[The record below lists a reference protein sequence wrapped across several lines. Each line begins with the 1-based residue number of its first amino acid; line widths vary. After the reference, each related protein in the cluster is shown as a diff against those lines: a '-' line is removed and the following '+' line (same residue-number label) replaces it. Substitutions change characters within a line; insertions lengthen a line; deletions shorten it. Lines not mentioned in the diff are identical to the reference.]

1 MTTLKFHM
9 LDITYKIQGDSVAVL
24 IFGKTEDGKR
34 ICVLD
39 DSFEPYFYV
48 LPKKRED
55 IEKLRPEVEAIKLS
69 RDDYSSFV
77 KRTEVLKR
85 KLNGKLA
92 DIIKVT
98 VNNPKAVPPL
108 REEIAKNP
116 AVQELFEAD
125 ILFVRRY
132 LIDKKLTPLTTWE
145 VEGEFINFKSKV
157 SVIKAAKITQLSDD
171 VVENLRVMAID
182 LETYSVTR
190 EIMPTEN
197 PILMVSF
204 YGTESLNNSKS
215 KIFRKVITYKK
226 FNTDKDYIEFV
237 KNEAELITRFKEV
250 IEEFKPDIL
259 VGYNSDT
266 FDMPYLRTRADKH
279 RIELDLGLE
288 HSSLKMSKGGQAEY
302 AYIPGIAHV
311 DIYRFIRNTM
321 VTMLKTDTL
330 DLDSVSK
337 ELLGEGKAE
346 ADLAGLSSTWDK
358 HPDKLEL
365 YCEYNLKDS
374 ELAFGLFKYLFLNMA
389 EMVKIVGLSIFD
401 VTRMA
406 FSQLVEWFLIKQ
418 TPTYDEIVPNKPGH
432 TDVRDRISQTYQ
444 GAFVVEPKP
453 GLYDDI
459 AVFDFRS
466 LYPSIIASH
475 NISPSTLNCS
485 CCEGKAKKVPLE
497 GKDYWFCERKKGFVS
512 QVIEELIT
520 RRMRISEILK
530 KETSENKLLRARGQ
544 TLKILANAFYGY
556 LGFYAARWYSL
567 ESAQSV
573 TAWGRFH
580 INKVIEKA
588 KKEGFNVLYGD
599 TDSIFLSLKG
609 KTRKDATKFVELINM
624 DLPGVMEMELE
635 EFYPKGIFVSAKVG
649 EAGAKKKYALLS
661 ENGAIKIRGFE
672 MVRRN
677 WSQIAR
683 EVQENVLSIVL
694 REGDVEKAFK
704 YVRTVMK
711 ELEQKKIPAEKVTIF
726 TQIQKGL
733 SDYENVGPHVAAA
746 KRMLAK
752 GYPMVAGSLVRYIV
766 VQGKGK
772 ISDRVKLPE
781 EVQEGEYDDQYYIN
795 NQVIPSVDRI
805 FEVLGYT
812 KEALLE
818 SKDQS
823 KLGTFFK

>member
-1 MTTLKFHM
+1 MAAVKFHM
-9 LDITYKIQGDSVAVL
+9 LDITYKIVGDGVVIL
-24 IFGKTEDGKR
+24 IFGKTDDGKR
-34 ICVLD
+34 ICLMD

-48 LPKKRED
+48 LPKKKED
-55 IEKLRPEVEAIKLS
+55 IEKLRPAIESVKIS
-69 RDDYSSFV
+69 RDDYNFFV

-85 KLNGKLA
+85 KLNGRLA
-92 DIIKVT
+92 DVIKVT
-98 VNNPKAVPPL
+98 VNNPKAVPPM
-108 REEIAKNP
+108 REEIAKKP
-116 AVQELFEAD
+116 GVQGIYEAD

-132 LIDKKLTPLTTWE
+132 LIDRKLTPLTTWE
-145 VEGEFINFKSKV
+145 VEGEFINFRSRV
-157 SVIKAAKITQLSDD
+157 SVLKAAKITQLSDD
-171 VVENLRVMAID
+171 VAENLRVLAID
-182 LETYSVTR
+182 LETYSATR

-215 KIFRKVITYKK
+215 RIFRKVITYKK

-237 KNEAELITRFKEV
+237 GGEAELIMRFKEV
-250 IEEFKPDIL
+250 IDEFKPDVI
-259 VGYNSDT
+259 VGYNSDS
-266 FDMPYLRTRADKH
+266 FDMPYLRTRANKH
-279 RIELDLGLE
+279 RIELDIGLDF
-288 HSSLKMSKGGQAEY
+288 SSLRMSKGQAEH

-321 VTMLKTDTL
+321 PTMLKTDTL
-330 DLDSVSK
+330 DLDSVAR

-346 ADLAGLSSTWDK
+346 ADVSELATTWDR
-358 HPDKLEL
+358 HPEKLEQ

-374 ELAFGLFKYLFLNMA
+374 ELAFGLFRSLFLNMA
-389 EMVKIVGLSIFD
+389 EMVKIVGLSLFD
-401 VTRMA
+401 VTRMT

-418 TPTYDEIVPNKPGH
+418 TPLYEEIVPNKPEH
-432 TDVRDRISQTYQ
+432 ADVKERITKTYQ
-444 GAFVVEPKP
+444 GGFVVEPKP

-485 CCEGKAKKVPLE
+485 CCEDKAKKVPLE
-497 GKDYWFCERKKGFVS
+497 GKNYWFCEKKKGFIS

-520 RRMRISEILK
+520 RRMRISEIIK
-530 KETSENKLLRARGQ
+530 KEKEENKLLRARSQ
-544 TLKILANAFYGY
+544 TVKILANAFYGY

-588 KKEGFNVLYGD
+588 QKEGFNVLYGD
-599 TDSIFLSLKG
+599 TDSVFLSLKG
-609 KTRKDATKFVELINM
+609 RSQKDALKFVEAINM
-624 DLPGVMEMELE
+624 ELPGVMELELE
-635 EFYPKGIFVSAKVG
+635 EFYPKGIFVSAKIG
-649 EAGAKKKYALLS
+649 EAGAKKKYALLN
-661 ENGAIKIRGFE
+661 EHGAIKIRGFE

-677 WSQIAR
+677 WSPIAR
-683 EVQENVLSIVL
+683 EVQENVISIIL
-694 REGDVEKAFK
+694 REGDVEKAFN
-704 YVRTVMK
+704 YVRKTMK
-711 ELEQKKIPAEKVTIF
+711 ELEQKKVPVEKVTIF

-733 SDYENVGPHVAAA
+733 DDYENVGPHVAAA

-795 NQVIPSVDRI
+795 NQIIPSVDRI
-805 FEVLGYT
+805 FEVLGYS

>member
-1 MTTLKFHM
+1 MTTVKFHM
-9 LDITYKIQGDSVAVL
+9 LDITYKIVGDGVVVL
-24 IFGKTEDGKR
+24 IFGKTDDGKR
-34 ICVLD
+34 VCVLD

-48 LPKKRED
+48 LPKKREEID
-55 IEKLRPEVEAIKLS
+55 LVSESIKNEKITKDGYNFS
-69 RDDYSSFV
+69 V
-77 KRTEVLKR
+77 KRTETIKR
-85 KLNGKLA
+85 KINGKLA
-92 DIIKVT
+92 DLIKVT
-98 VNNPKAVPPL
+98 VNNPKAVPPM
-108 REEIAKNP
+108 REEIAKKQG
-116 AVQELFEAD
+116 VQEILEAD

-145 VEGEFINFKSKV
+145 VEGEFINYKSKC
-157 SVIKAAKITQLSDD
+157 SAIKASKISQISEDIT
-171 VVENLRVMAID
+171 ENLRVLAID
-182 LETYSVTR
+182 FETYSLTK
-190 EIMPTEN
+190 EINPEVN
-197 PILMVSF
+197 PILMAGF
-204 YGTESLNNSKS
+204 YGTESLGNPDA

-226 FNTDKDYIEFV
+226 FKTDKDYIEFV
-237 KNEAELITRFKEV
+237 ESEAELIMKFKEV
-250 IEEFKPDIL
+250 IEEYKPDII
-259 VGYNSDT
+259 VGYNSDN
-266 FDMPYLRTRADKH
+266 FDLPYLRTRANKH

-288 HSSLKMSKGGQAEY
+288 YSTLKMSKGQSES

-311 DIYRFIRNTM
+311 DIYRFVRNTM
-321 VTMLKTDTL
+321 MTMLKTDTY
-330 DLDSVSK
+330 DLDSVAK
-337 ELLGEGKAE
+337 ELIGEGKSGADV
-346 ADLAGLSSTWDK
+346 ADLAVTWDK
-358 HPDKLEL
+358 NPDELEK
-365 YCEYNLKDS
+365 YCDYNLKDC
-374 ELAFGLFKYLFLNMA
+374 EITFGLFKALFLNMA
-389 EMVKIVGLSIFD
+389 EMVKIVGLSLYD

-418 TPTYDEIVPNKPGH
+418 TPLFEEVVPNKPDH
-432 TDVRDRISQTYQ
+432 KDLSDRLARTFQ

-485 CCEGKAKKVPLE
+485 CCEGKAKQVPLD
-497 GKDYWFCERKKGFVS
+497 GKNYWFCERKKGFVS
-512 QVIEELIT
+512 QIIEELIT
-520 RRMRISEILK
+520 RRMRIAEIIK
-530 KETSENKLLRARGQ
+530 KEKSENKLLKARSQ
-544 TLKILANAFYGY
+544 TIKILANAFYGY

-588 KKEGFNVLYGD
+588 QKEGFNVLYGD
-599 TDSIFLSLKG
+599 TDSVFLSLKG
-609 KTRKDATKFVELINM
+609 KTRKDALKFVEVINM

-635 EFYPKGIFVSAKVG
+635 EFYPKGIFVSAKAG
-649 EAGAKKKYALLS
+649 EGGAKKKYALLS
-661 ENGAIKIRGFE
+661 ESGAIKIRGFE

-683 EVQENVLSIVL
+683 EVQENVLSIIL

-704 YVRTVMK
+704 YVRATIK
-711 ELEQKKIPAEKVTIF
+711 ELEQKKIPMQKVTIF

-733 SDYENVGPHVAAA
+733 GDYENIGPHVAAA
-746 KRMLAK
+746 RRMQAK

-781 EVQEGEYDDQYYIN
+781 EAEEGEYDDVYYIN
-795 NQVIPSVDRI
+795 NQVIPAVDRI
-805 FEVLGYT
+805 FEVLGYS
-812 KEALLE
+812 KDALTE

-823 KLGTFFK
+823 KLGSFFK